1 MLSFA
6 SPQSNVHVDVS
17 VTRAF
22 TATNS
27 RPAIDSLLARSE
39 AAKRNSPTLA
49 GVAGDYYPVICTE
62 YGRFGA
68 SADRFLCD
76 IATRSAQR
84 KVQRGMLAARQV
96 PNNIQRQLCLGR
108 SRLSTAVA
116 KTMAAQII
124 QLSAARP
131 VARGSMAIGVGRV
144 PLPVGLDGGR
154 LNPLGDCL
162 IITGFASTGVSR
174 QNLTAYMDS

>member
-1 MLSFA
+1 MRYL
-6 SPQSNVHVDVS
+6 
-17 VTRAF
+17 
-22 TATNS
+22 
-27 RPAIDSLLARSE
+27 
-39 AAKRNSPTLA
+39 
-49 GVAGDYYPVICTE
+49 E

-131 VARGSMAIGVGRV
+131 VARGGMAIGVGRV
-144 PLPVGLDGGR
+144 PMPVGL
-154 LNPLGDCL
+154 
-162 IITGFASTGVSR
+162 A
-174 QNLTAYMDS
+174 AA